1 MAQNDKKLALYAS
14 PTKDV
19 LFPNIAAL
27 SASQR
32 RFVGWQYSASVG
44 EAGGWI
50 RKTEPD
56 IVAYDND
63 YLKAVR
69 DGDLVAADF
78 ETAQLCGVAF
88 FADIK
93 KVD

>member
-1 MAQNDKKLALYAS
+1 MYCFQILQHYQHH
-14 PTKDV
+14 KDD
-19 LFPNIAAL
+19 
-27 SASQR
+27 
-32 RFVGWQYSASVG
+32 FVGWQYSASVG